1 VNREGREKM
10 RTVNTMRSMGDSFEM
25 GINELE
31 ASIRSY
37 MADGMSRDMA
47 TEKAMDVG
55 TAEELSIPPT
65 SV

>member
-1 VNREGREKM
+1 M
-10 RTVNTMRSMGDSFEM
+10 RTVNTMRPMGDSFEM
-25 GINELE
+25 AINELE

-47 TEKAMDVG
+47 IEKVMDVG